1 MEDFEIFGFMITEQ
15 VQLASIFICLV
26 VFAGNCKLFAK
37 ANLPYW
43 TVFVPFL
50 NIMTAMKLV
59 GRPTWH
65 AWLFI
70 TPAVVYL
77 LPKTLI
83 EVAQSF
89 GKNKTSDYVL
99 VLLFNVF
106 YILNLGLAYDEV
118 YQGPAYQK
126 HEKKV
131 QGNNLNMA

>member
-1 MEDFEIFGFMITEQ
+1 
-15 VQLASIFICLV
+15 
-26 VFAGNCKLFAK
+26 
-37 ANLPYW
+37 
-43 TVFVPFL
+43 
-50 NIMTAMKLV
+50 MTAMKLV

-65 AWLFI
+65 AWLFL